1 MNLTMLH
8 LRVKIRLDS
17 LILSVNF
24 ANFFMTTNKLKKVF
38 YKKPNEKF
46 KFIFTG
52 DTSFGENYQEKIKQ
66 NGGTSILERF
76 GYEYGLE
83 KLKPIM
89 KDADFVVMN
98 LETPITDCKKSP
110 FEEQKDYLHWAEK
123 EKTLKTLID
132 HNVSL
137 VSLANNHIFDYGT
150 IGYDQTLAALEEY
163 ELPAIGAGNDI
174 NQAIQPFTCEINFEN
189 TKITVAIIAAFEDLS
204 SYRSKYKVYATPEK
218 SGLMPLDIDKIADQ
232 VRKIKTLDPNTFL
245 ILFPHWGSNYQWC
258 NQTQRSLSDS
268 LFSCGIDLIIG
279 HGAHMM
285 QEFERRKT
293 NLVLYS
299 IGNFMFHSPG
309 RYKIM
314 EAPPYSSVA
323 SLEIQITNNLPDIQ
337 LKLYPIVSDN
347 KLTNYQPRFVNKEE
361 LDDLNKVLLQKKIM
375 SDSESFLKEK
385 QDKFGYYFQIP
396 ALQTNPTEAEFGKTS
411 TKQKWIGMLYHDHHD
426 TKIKNGEFNIILHR
440 ASVLA
445 PELAKHNYKLICY
458 SPINVNT
465 DEKTVTGYVLEG
477 NEFKSIFIPIPKV
490 NYDFYIGPD
499 KLNSYYDFML
509 WALPKGYKI
518 YPTKPIRRVAGDKM
532 LTAEVLSEF
541 DSSITPYTE
550 IFDCSIDQ
558 IQRYLSKHPVTFIKP
573 RYGSMGNKILVV
585 KFENNSF
592 TVEYYINRQ
601 KELASLSTLPEC
613 ISHIKKLV
621 NNENYIIQEAID
633 VVRCK
638 ESVFD
643 VRALVFNT
651 GEEWCFLSEI
661 RISEKSSEISN
672 NAGTDITSEFL
683 EKIFSKEKAAMIVEK
698 IKTITINFTIF
709 LNKKYNETINE
720 LAFDVI
726 IDKSDNIYFAEINVK
741 PGLAGLTKYG
751 NFFDMTDYEKNF
763 YENLSIKHG
772 YFLAKSLIY
781 QSDS

>member
-8 LRVKIRLDS
+8 LRMKINLDT

-46 KFIFTG
+46 NFIFTG

-89 KDADFVVMN
+89 TNADFVVMN

-110 FEEQKDYLHWAEK
+110 FEGQKDYLHWAEK

-137 VSLANNHIFDYGT
+137 VSLANNHAFDYGT
-150 IGYDQTLAALEEY
+150 IGYDQTLEALEEY

-174 NQAIQPFTCEINFEN
+174 NQASQPFTCEINFEN

-218 SGLMPLDIDKIADQ
+218 SGLMPLDADKIADQ
-232 VRKIKTLDPNTFL
+232 VRKIKTLDPNTFV

-375 SDSESFLKEK
+375 SGSGSFLKEK

-411 TKQKWIGMLYHDHHD
+411 TKQKWIG
-426 TKIKNGEFNIILHR
+426 T
-440 ASVLA
+440 
-445 PELAKHNYKLICY
+445 
-458 SPINVNT
+458 
-465 DEKTVTGYVLEG
+465 
-477 NEFKSIFIPIPKV
+477 
-490 NYDFYIGPD
+490 
-499 KLNSYYDFML
+499 
-509 WALPKGYKI
+509 
-518 YPTKPIRRVAGDKM
+518 
-532 LTAEVLSEF
+532 
-541 DSSITPYTE
+541 
-550 IFDCSIDQ
+550 
-558 IQRYLSKHPVTFIKP
+558 
-573 RYGSMGNKILVV
+573 
-585 KFENNSF
+585 
-592 TVEYYINRQ
+592 
-601 KELASLSTLPEC
+601 
-613 ISHIKKLV
+613 
-621 NNENYIIQEAID
+621 
-633 VVRCK
+633 
-638 ESVFD
+638 
-643 VRALVFNT
+643 
-651 GEEWCFLSEI
+651 
-661 RISEKSSEISN
+661 
-672 NAGTDITSEFL
+672 
-683 EKIFSKEKAAMIVEK
+683 
-698 IKTITINFTIF
+698 
-709 LNKKYNETINE
+709 
-720 LAFDVI
+720 
-726 IDKSDNIYFAEINVK
+726 
-741 PGLAGLTKYG
+741 
-751 NFFDMTDYEKNF
+751 
-763 YENLSIKHG
+763 
-772 YFLAKSLIY
+772 
-781 QSDS
+781 

>member
-1 MNLTMLH
+1 M
-8 LRVKIRLDS
+8 
-17 LILSVNF
+17 
-24 ANFFMTTNKLKKVF
+24 
-38 YKKPNEKF
+38 
-46 KFIFTG
+46 
-52 DTSFGENYQEKIKQ
+52 
-66 NGGTSILERF
+66 
-76 GYEYGLE
+76 
-83 KLKPIM
+83 
-89 KDADFVVMN
+89 
-98 LETPITDCKKSP
+98 
-110 FEEQKDYLHWAEK
+110 
-123 EKTLKTLID
+123 
-132 HNVSL
+132 
-137 VSLANNHIFDYGT
+137 
-150 IGYDQTLAALEEY
+150 
-163 ELPAIGAGNDI
+163 
-174 NQAIQPFTCEINFEN
+174 
-189 TKITVAIIAAFEDLS
+189 
-204 SYRSKYKVYATPEK
+204 
-218 SGLMPLDIDKIADQ
+218 
-232 VRKIKTLDPNTFL
+232 DPNTFV
-245 ILFPHWGSNYQWC
+245 ILFPHWGSNYQWR

-337 LKLYPIVSDN
+337 LKLYPIASDN

-375 SDSESFLKEK
+375 SGSGSFLKEK

-445 PELAKHNYKLICY
+445 HELAKHNYKLICY
-458 SPINVNT
+458 SPINVNKE
-465 DEKTVTGYVLEG
+465 EKTVTGYVLES
-477 NEFKSIFIPIPKV
+477 NEFKSICTPVPKV

-499 KLNSYYDFML
+499 KINKYYDFML

-573 RYGSMGNKILVV
+573 RYGAMGNKILVV
-585 KFENNSF
+585 KFENNNF

-601 KELASLSTLPEC
+601 KQITSLFTLPEC
-613 ISHIKKLV
+613 ISHINKLV
-621 NNENYIIQEAID
+621 NNEKYIIQEAID

-651 GEEWCFLSEI
+651 GEEWSFLSEI

-683 EKIFSKEKAAMIVEK
+683 EKIFSKEKAVMIIEK

-741 PGLAGLTKYG
+741 PGLAGLSKYG
-751 NFFDMTDYEKNF
+751 DFFHMTDYEKNF

-781 QSDS
+781 QCDS